1 MVHYEA
7 SRSHIVI
14 PVITQKGVIK
24 MAPTKP
30 KKVTNIVEKSSCQ
43 GVKFTSRINSS
54 NFAVQNKQQN
64 STIYSKKQDAAQ
76 PVITCSKLT
85 IQILERGV

>member
-1 MVHYEA
+1 MVYYEA

-14 PVITQKGVIK
+14 PVITQKRVIK

-30 KKVTNIVEKSSCQ
+30 KKVTNIVENSSCQ
-43 GVKFTSRINSS
+43 GIKFTSRINSS
-54 NFAVQNKQQN
+54 NFTVQNKQQN
-64 STIYSKKQDAAQ
+64 STIYSKKQDVAQ